1 MTRVDEFDSFYRS
14 TFAEATQVTYA
25 LCGDRQ
31 VALDATTDAYRH
43 AWRDWAKIRDRS
55 PVSYV
60 RSEAWRSI
68 AISRG
73 THPLRRRH
81 EEDSDVALL
90 DALAD
95 LDVDE
100 RRLIVLMTLGNA
112 DLEDASREVGIPA
125 EDGIEQVTTALGTL
139 ETSLGQ
145 SIAEI
150 ERRMV
155 ALGTVT
161 RALEAPPSSEI
172 RKAARRGRRRNTIVL
187 VAAAVL
193 GVIGAGFVATDD
205 DALATSAALPDR
217 EQIGSESVDAVLDAR
232 KFTDED
238 LLSVGQVSP
247 IDPEATWE
255 LLGTDEAIEN
265 TTPYAT
271 CPTERFADP
280 DPLRAFV
287 RTFGTDG
294 DDNARVAQSVEVS
307 DDAVTARTS
316 YDRLIRSFADCEHP
330 RTQLLAAYTVER
342 DSGDFTVLRL
352 VSNRSPERTFTVG
365 FGRSGRVTNTLV
377 HEVDGDT
384 GPDLDAFVDVL
395 DKAVT
400 RICQDTDGD
409 CGTSGE
415 IVRASPP
422 RTSEA
427 PDFLGV
433 VDLPPIGDVDRV
445 WAATETD
452 ATVEPN
458 PAATACDN
466 TAFTGKSVLSA
477 ASRVFVLFQATEV
490 PEEFGLTETVGQF
503 SDEDAAQ
510 DFVDGVRKRIDSC
523 ADDNRTAK
531 VDQSSEID
539 ADSVTGN
546 TWRVGLE
553 VSEGDRVFY
562 RMGIVRRGSS
572 VAQVLFTPA
581 GKFDI
586 TPEVFESVTGRAGT
600 RLRYADTADDQG

>member
-31 VALDATTDAYRH
+31 VALEATTDAYRH

-60 RSEAWRSI
+60 RNEAWRSI

-73 THPLRRRH
+73 THLLRRRH

-155 ALGTVT
+155 ALGAVT
-161 RALEAPPSSEI
+161 RALEVPPPAQI
-172 RKAARRGRRRNTIVL
+172 RTAARRGRRRNTLIL
-187 VAAAVL
+187 VAAAIF

-205 DALATSAALPDR
+205 DALATRTALPDR

-238 LLSVGQVSP
+238 LLTLGQIRP
-247 IDPEATWE
+247 IDPAASWE
-255 LLGTDEAIEN
+255 LRDTDEEVEN

-307 DDAVTARTS
+307 DDTTIAKKS
-316 YDRLIRSFADCEHP
+316 YERLIRSFADCEHP

-342 DSGDFTVLRL
+342 DGGNYTVLRL

-395 DKAVT
+395 DDAVA
-400 RICQDTDGD
+400 RICQDADGECD
-409 CGTSGE
+409 ISGE
-415 IVRASPP
+415 IRRASPP
-422 RTSEA
+422 RTTEA

-433 VDLPPIGDVDRV
+433 VDLPPIADVDRV
-445 WAATETD
+445 WASTETEAD
-452 ATVEPN
+452 GEPN

-466 TAFTGKSVLSA
+466 TAFTGDSVRTA
-477 ASRVFVLFQATEV
+477 ASRVFVLFRATEV
-490 PEEFGLTETVGQF
+490 PEQFGLTETVGQF
-503 SDEDAAQ
+503 ADEDAAKT
-510 DFVDGVRKRIDSC
+510 FVDGVRKRIASC
-523 ADDNRTAK
+523 ADDNRTAE
-531 VDQSSEID
+531 VDQSSEIE
-539 ADSVTGN
+539 SRSTSGF

-562 RMGIVRRGSS
+562 RMGIVRRGSA

-581 GKFDI
+581 GRFDI
-586 TPEVFESVTGRAGT
+586 TSDVFESVVARAGS
-600 RLRYADTADDQG
+600 RLRYADIADDQG